1 MSQMAEKKY
10 WQRARK
16 PLNQT
21 RSKTV
26 EPNKKKVKGNLETVK
41 QLF

>member
-16 PLNQT
+16 PLNLT
-21 RSKTV
+21 KSNTV
-26 EPNKKKVKGNLETVK
+26 QPIKNDKKPKGSMETVR
-41 QLF
+41 

>member
-16 PLNQT
+16 PLNQI
-21 RSKTV
+21 RSNTV
-26 EPNKKKVKGNLETVK
+26 EPTKNNKKPKGSMETVK
-41 QLF
+41 